1 MLNTKKGYVVMSASF
16 AGLQVVMAQDDEKA
30 IAAEAV
36 KLVESGVS
44 PDDIFQNFVIPHL
57 QEIGNKFGRMEI
69 FLPELIQAADRV
81 KVLQNTLLPYL
92 EADKSKESAATVVI
106 GTVDGD
112 LHDLGKNIVAAMLE
126 VGGFDVHDIGVSVP
140 SKQFIDIAKEKNAN
154 VIALSCLLTTSFAYI
169 EDVVRLVKD
178 DAESASRFKII
189 VGGGPVTK
197 DWALNIGADA
207 YGDNASEAVSEC
219 KRLVAMQ

>member
-1 MLNTKKGYVVMSASF
+1 
-16 AGLQVVMAQDDEKA
+16 
-30 IAAEAV
+30 
-36 KLVESGVS
+36 
-44 PDDIFQNFVIPHL
+44 
-57 QEIGNKFGRMEI
+57 
-69 FLPELIQAADRV
+69 
-81 KVLQNTLLPYL
+81 
-92 EADKSKESAATVVI
+92 
-106 GTVDGD
+106 
-112 LHDLGKNIVAAMLE
+112 
-126 VGGFDVHDIGVSVP
+126 
-140 SKQFIDIAKEKNAN
+140 
-154 VIALSCLLTTSFAYI
+154 LLTTSFAYI